1 MRALVIEAESQETR
15 IIDLPREGSLK
26 PMQEAVG
33 GYVECVSFPAN
44 GFDMWLNEE
53 GKLIGLLTN
62 EAATR
67 VWESEYGPTDVMA
80 GNVVITGLP
89 DDEGYITELD
99 AEVAEKLQAFTRK
112 LREAIWGY

>member
-15 IIDLPREGSLK
+15 IIDIPLQDPLK
-26 PMQEAVG
+26 TLQDAVG
-33 GYVECVSFPAN
+33 GWVQCVDFPRN

-53 GKLIGLLTN
+53 GKIIGLLTN

-80 GNVVITGLP
+80 GNVVITGAA

-99 AEVAEKLQAFTRK
+99 AEVAERLQDFTRT
-112 LREAIWGY
+112 LREAMWGY